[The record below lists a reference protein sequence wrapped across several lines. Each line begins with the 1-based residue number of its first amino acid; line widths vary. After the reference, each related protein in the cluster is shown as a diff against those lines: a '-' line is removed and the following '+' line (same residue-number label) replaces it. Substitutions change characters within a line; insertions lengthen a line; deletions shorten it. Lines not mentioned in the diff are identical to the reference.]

1 MSAATIPIAPAAA
14 APATAPPQ
22 PGGPRWDYLDQLRAI
37 LMLAGVPYHVGLV
50 YASHAVWI
58 VASPERSTAMT
69 WFVQFSHTF
78 RMPAF
83 FLLAGLFG
91 MLLVRRRGSAAWLRD
106 RLRRLGVPLATALL
120 LVSPLLVLAGAVAEG
135 GTANAAPGLLQALRE
150 PGANWTVHL
159 WFLIYLLLYVSL
171 LAGLWQVRERLRLG
185 RILSA
190 FQDAV
195 ERRPLLGVLAV
206 LGLGLGTLAVAVAAK
221 LLDASYLLGGILV
234 PAEFAANGLVF
245 LCGALLA
252 YRPAWLEAFTRP
264 CWPVWAL
271 ALAAAVLMAVCEGLG
286 NNAGRA
292 GTYFLMPV
300 VGILFS
306 HLLLSAARRW
316 LNRSTPLSRAMVDG
330 AMTIYL
336 VHVVFV
342 LWLSVAFLA
351 IALPPEVEILIIV
364 TLSAALSYGFHRL
377 IRRSPL
383 LMLLFNGVW
392 PEPRRREATALG
404 LPFPGALR

>member
-1 MSAATIPIAPAAA
+1 MSAAAIPLAQVKAMGAAKSLPASG
-14 APATAPPQ
+14 Q
-22 PGGPRWDYLDQLRAI
+22 RWDYLDQLRAI
-37 LMLAGVPYHVGLV
+37 LMLAGIPYHVGLV

-58 VASPERSTAMT
+58 VASPESSQVIT

-91 MLLVRRRGSAAWLRD
+91 MLLLRRRGSAAWWKD
-106 RLRRLGVPLATALL
+106 RLRRLGIPLATSLV

-135 GTANAAPGLLQALRE
+135 GTANAMPGLLQALQN
-150 PGANWTVHL
+150 PGASWTVHL

-171 LAGLWQVRERLRLG
+171 LAGFWQFRKGLRLEQG
-185 RILSA
+185 LVI

-195 ERRPLLGVLAV
+195 ERHPLLGVLALPA
-206 LGLGLGTLAVAVAAK
+206 LGAATVAMAAAAK
-221 LLDASYLLGGILV
+221 LFDATYLLGGIFI
-234 PAEFAANGLVF
+234 PAEFVANGLVF

-252 YRPAWLEAFTRP
+252 YRPGWLEAFTRP
-264 CWPVWAL
+264 CWPVWCV
-271 ALAAAVLMAVCEGLG
+271 ALAAAALMAVCQEMDGTV
-286 NNAGRA
+286 GRA
-292 GTYFLMPV
+292 ASYFLMPI

-316 LNRSTPLSRAMVDG
+316 LDRSTPLSRAMVDG

-351 IALPPEVEILIIV
+351 VALPPLVEVAIIV
-364 TLSAALSYGFHRL
+364 GLSGVLAYGFHRL

-383 LMLLFNGVW
+383 LMLLFNGARLSVRR
-392 PEPRRREATALG
+392 PETAPLV
-404 LPFPGALR
+404 LSFPSTSP